1 MIEKIRKEVLN
12 RLDQTRELADEEIWR
27 CIDEVVVQ
35 FSKREYLPLPKRSQV
50 RKGVFDSLRRLD
62 ILQEL
67 LEDDEITEIMVN
79 GCEDIFVERQGSRKI
94 GQTFYFPRTLVR
106 CYSAYGSKSK

>member
-79 GCEDIFVERQGSRKI
+79 GCEDIFVERQGSIEI

>member
-35 FSKREYLPLPKRSQV
+35 FSKIEYLPLPKRSQV

-79 GCEDIFVERQGSRKI
+79 GCEDIFVERQGNIEKLDRHFISQERLSDVI
-94 GQTFYFPRTLVR
+94 QLMV
-106 CYSAYGSKSK
+106 A